1 MASSAENAES
11 LAKAQVTFRME
22 RAEERA
28 ERVRERAE
36 ERAAKAKEAAEEAT
50 WRIFVVNAIQQGEA
64 CQSLEPCECGYV
76 PPSLREGVKA
86 ITERLGP
93 VMGAHA
99 VRGAQ
104 TLTRVRNQRGEVYP

>member
-1 MASSAENAES
+1 M
-11 LAKAQVTFRME
+11 AKAQVTFRME

-36 ERAAKAKEAAEEAT
+36 ERAAKAKEAFIAKAKDRAEEAT

-64 CQSLEPCECGYV
+64 CDSIGSCECGYV

-93 VMGAHA
+93 VMGAYA